1 MEGGREGRGKIS
13 EKINIGT
20 LKLASFRDFSLILP
34 PSLPPSETYGPTTV
48 YIEEHADEY
57 PGIEGQALDSQLQVR
72 PSLPHSLP
80 PSLPSSV

>member
-34 PSLPPSETYGPTTV
+34 PSLPS
-48 YIEEHADEY
+48 
-57 PGIEGQALDSQLQVR
+57 
-72 PSLPHSLP
+72 SLP
-80 PSLPSSV
+80 PSLQVRPTAPPPSTSRSTPTSTPA